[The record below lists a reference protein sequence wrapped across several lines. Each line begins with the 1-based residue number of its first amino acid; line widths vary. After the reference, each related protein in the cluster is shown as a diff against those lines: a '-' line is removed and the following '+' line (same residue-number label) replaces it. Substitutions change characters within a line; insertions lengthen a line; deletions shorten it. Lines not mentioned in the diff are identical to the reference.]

1 MGDAKK
7 REYVLGFV
15 ILIAGIVY
23 LVMASQLKVPE
34 RPGVHVDASFVPY
47 VLSSIMCI
55 LGVLQLR
62 AAKNYVPKPKA
73 GNSDDVD
80 YGTVGKT
87 IGLVFGY
94 VALMSYLGFPLMTV
108 LYLVAQFT
116 VLTPHDKKVNYVLY
130 SVIAVLASA
139 FIYLTFRYTFDMM
152 LPVGPFDF

>member
-7 REYVLGFV
+7 REYLLGMV
-15 ILIAGIVY
+15 ILVAGIIYMV
-23 LVMASQLKVPE
+23 LTSQLKVPE
-34 RPGVHVDASFVPY
+34 RPGVHVDATFVPY

-62 AAKNYVPKPKA
+62 AAKNFVPKPA
-73 GNSDDVD
+73 SGDDVD

-87 IGLVFGY
+87 IGLILGY
-94 VALMSYLGFPLMTV
+94 VALLDFVGFPLMTV

-116 VLTPHDKKVNYVLY
+116 VLTPHDKKVNYALY
-130 SVIAVLASA
+130 SVIAIIASA
-139 FIYLTFRYTFDMM
+139 FIYLTFRYMFDMM

>member
-7 REYVLGFV
+7 REYVLGMV
-15 ILIAGIVY
+15 ILVAGIIYMV
-23 LVMASQLKVPE
+23 LTSQLKVPE
-34 RPGVHVDASFVPY
+34 RPGVHVDATFVPY

-62 AAKNYVPKPKA
+62 AAKNFQPEPATGK
-73 GNSDDVD
+73 GDVD

-87 IGLVFGY
+87 IGLILGY
-94 VALMSYLGFPLMTV
+94 VALLDFVGFPLMTV